1 MTVLPTIFNRSQSSF
16 RQASAA
22 QWLATQQEISM
33 TATLLHHPAQNARYA
48 DAAAV
53 AKALQPEEG
62 VFLFSSDELT
72 SRARQF
78 LDHFPGTVSYAVK
91 CNSSKEVLATLA
103 AVGVTHWD
111 VASVHEMA
119 AVAAVSRTAQ
129 FHYHNPVKSRREIAD
144 AYGTYTCR
152 RFVVDCREELD
163 KIIAVIGK
171 DPTVEIA
178 VRLVLPRDRGSS
190 AHDFSTKFG
199 APEHICV
206 ELLQQVV
213 AAGFVPVLTFHP
225 GSQSKEPQ
233 VYVRHIEAAARI
245 AKAADVNVRILNVGG
260 GFPANYELSTA
271 PEPEVFFRA
280 IDQAVTRSFGSDHPA
295 LECEPG
301 RGMVATCMSLMVQV
315 KLVCSDGD
323 DIFISDGVY
332 GGMMEYMQVPDLK
345 PPFRLIRDGRELEG
359 VSKSWKVFGP
369 TCDPLD
375 VLPHRLDLH
384 QGIKEGDYIEF
395 GTLGAYGLATAT
407 RFNGYGGHQVVAVDQ
422 VLEM

>member
-1 MTVLPTIFNRSQSSF
+1 
-16 RQASAA
+16 
-22 QWLATQQEISM
+22 M
-33 TATLLHHPAQNARYA
+33 TATILKHPAKPHHFANAM
-48 DAAAV
+48 AV
-53 AKALQPEEG
+53 AEALQPEEG
-62 VFLFSSDELT
+62 VFLFSAEELT
-72 SRARQF
+72 SRTRQF
-78 LDHFPGTVSYAVK
+78 LDHFPGLVSYAVK
-91 CNSSKEVLATLA
+91 CNPSAEVIGTLA
-103 AVGVTHWD
+103 AAGVTAWD

-119 AVAAVSRTAQ
+119 AVAAATSQAH
-129 FHYHNPVKSRREIAD
+129 FHYHNPVKSRREISD
-144 AYGTYTCR
+144 AYQVYGCK
-152 RFVVDCREELD
+152 RFAVDCREEVQ
-163 KIIAVIGK
+163 KIIDVIGV
-171 DPTVEIA
+171 DPSVELA

-190 AHDFSTKFG
+190 AHDFSSKFG

-213 AAGFVPVLTFHP
+213 AAGYQPVLTFHP

-245 AKAADVNVRILNVGG
+245 ARNAGIKVKTLNVGG

-280 IDQAVTRSFGSDHPA
+280 IDQAVTKAFGEDHPA

-301 RGMVATCMSLMVQV
+301 RGIVATCMSLLAQV
-315 KLVCSDGD
+315 KLVCTDGD

-332 GGMMEYMQVPDLK
+332 GGLMEYMQVPDLK
-345 PPFRLIRDGRELEG
+345 PPYRLIRNGKEIEG
-359 VSKSWKVFGP
+359 VAKSYKVFGP

-375 VLPHRLDLH
+375 VLPHRLDLYM
-384 QGIKEGDYIEF
+384 GIKEGDFIEF

-407 RFNGYGGHQVVAVDQ
+407 RFNGYGNHQVVSVDK

>member
-1 MTVLPTIFNRSQSSF
+1 
-16 RQASAA
+16 
-22 QWLATQQEISM
+22 M
-33 TATLLHHPAQNARYA
+33 TAAVLQHPAAPARFA

-53 AKALQPEEG
+53 AAALKPEES
-62 VFLFSSDELT
+62 VFLFSARELK

-91 CNSSKEVLATLA
+91 CNPSREVIATLA
-103 AVGVTHWD
+103 EAGVKDWD
-111 VASVHEMA
+111 VASVQEMA
-119 AVAAVSRTAQ
+119 AVAAATTGAH

-144 AYGTYTCR
+144 AYNVYGCR
-152 RFVVDCREELD
+152 RFAVDCKEEVD

-171 DPTVEIA
+171 DPTVEMA

-199 APEHICV
+199 APEHICI

-213 AAGFVPVLTFHP
+213 AAGYIPVLTFHP

-245 AKAADVNVRILNVGG
+245 SKHSGIKVSKLNVGG

-280 IDQAVTRSFGSDHPA
+280 IDQAVTRAFGPDHPE

-301 RGMVATCMSLMVQV
+301 RGLVATCMSLLVRV

-323 DIFISDGVY
+323 DIFINDGVY
-332 GGMMEYMQVPDLK
+332 GGLMEYMQVPDLK
-345 PPFRLIRDGRELEG
+345 PPFRLIRDGKEIEG
-359 VSKSWKVFGP
+359 VAKSFKVFGP

-375 VLPHRLDLH
+375 VLPHRLDLY
-384 QGIKEGDYIEF
+384 QGIREDDFIEF

-407 RFNGYGGHQVVAVDQ
+407 RFNGYGKHEVIAIDH

>member
-1 MTVLPTIFNRSQSSF
+1 MPATVLK
-16 RQASAA
+16 
-22 QWLATQQEISM
+22 
-33 TATLLHHPAQNARYA
+33 HPAAPKRFA
-48 DAAAV
+48 DAPAV
-53 AKALQPEEG
+53 SAALQPEEA
-62 VFLFSSDELT
+62 VFLFSADELK

-91 CNSSKEVLATLA
+91 CNPSAEVIATLA
-103 AVGVTHWD
+103 EAGVTAWD

-119 AVAAVSRTAQ
+119 AVAAASANPH
-129 FHYHNPVKSRREIAD
+129 FHYHNPVKSRREIED
-144 AYGTYTCR
+144 AYKIYGCR
-152 RFVVDCREELD
+152 RFAVDCREEVE
-163 KIIAVIGK
+163 KIIAVIGN
-171 DPTVEIA
+171 DPTVELA

-190 AHDFSTKFG
+190 AHDFSSKFG
-199 APEHICV
+199 APEHICI

-213 AAGFVPVLTFHP
+213 AAGYQPVLTFHP

-245 AKAADVNVRILNVGG
+245 SKNAGIAVKTLNVGG

-280 IDQAVTRSFGSDHPA
+280 IDQAVTRAFGPDHPA

-301 RGMVATCMSLMVQV
+301 RGMVATCMSLLTQV
-315 KLVCSDGD
+315 KLVCTDGD
-323 DIFISDGVY
+323 DLFINDGVY
-332 GGMMEYMQVPDLK
+332 GGLMEYMQVPDLK
-345 PPFRLIRDGRELEG
+345 PPFRLIRDGKEMEG
-359 VSKSWKVFGP
+359 VAKSYKVFGP

-375 VLPHRLDLH
+375 VLPHRLDLY
-384 QGIKEGDYIEF
+384 QGIREGDFIEF

-407 RFNGYGGHQVVAVDQ
+407 RFNGYGKHTIVSVDR